1 MAELNFGLLNPPG
14 SQSIG
19 NAFVQGMDQA
29 AAARAQENQNA
40 LAQYTLSKAKREDE
54 LTNKMLAGMQS
65 ATTLE
70 EQAAVLR
77 SVGRYKDA
85 SDLMNSDLERRY
97 KLGQIQAQPGA
108 RAKNAAETQKLT
120 DESRNKAIAEV
131 AGFPDAD
138 SANAAIDARLANK
151 IIDQATADQMRQG
164 LTPET
169 FTQWKHSTLVRLSTP
184 AEQLKQSA
192 VTTKDTDRGGFIE
205 RQAYNAQGVAVGA
218 PTILPKTPTP
228 GSVPGLTQANVAVAR
243 AGDEGILVP
252 GVAPAQGTPVA
263 APAPGTPTTF
273 PRIPPPVQAGRTQDA
288 TTIKQ
293 QELVREQT
301 SLAAAQQK
309 LASQAAATDPDIR
322 AFYER
327 QVKVHTDNIASLNTE
342 LGGRTNNMPGAAAAA
357 AAPTVPNAL
366 IQRSPRDQRDTNVV
380 ASTTTDSAGNV
391 RRFNKFGEPI
401 GDVIKGAGKPSAT
414 YEKTQALQKQL
425 TQDLALT
432 IRELESAV
440 KPKGLIEQS
449 TGSGAGAL
457 VDIGMGFFGS
467 STAGAQAVAAL
478 KPIYDRVLKL
488 VPRFEGPQ
496 SNNDTRS
503 YENAAGQLANPA
515 VPNETKLVAAREILR
530 LMKARQTQFISR
542 DMVDLPNEPAGST
555 LQAPAVGEIRDGYRF
570 KGGDPA
576 KADNWEKVTK

>member
-54 LTNKMLAGMQS
+54 LNTQLLGDLRN
-65 ATTLE
+65 ATTNDEIYRAYQRAGKGDVASRLRGEGLTQDKTRLE
-70 EQAAVLR
+70 IAGIPAAQA
-77 SVGRYKDA
+77 KT
-85 SDLMNSDLERRY
+85 
-97 KLGQIQAQPGA
+97 K
-108 RAKNAAETQKLT
+108 AETDKLQS
-120 DESRNKAIAEV
+120 EARSKAIAEV

-273 PRIPPPVQAGRTQDA
+273 PRITREVQADRNA
-288 TTIKQ
+288 Q
-293 QELVREQT
+293 QIAMLTVELSQPVNSNPADQQRIRAEIAKLST
-301 SLAAAQQK
+301 GNPFAAAGANP
-309 LASQAAATDPDIR
+309 LPL
-322 AFYER
+322 
-327 QVKVHTDNIASLNTE
+327 V
-342 LGGRTNNMPGAAAAA
+342 NNMPGAAPVNAMNAPSAREIREARAKGYAFNSDGTMSRISGGPADKTVVTRTPPQEVKFRKDLAADYTTVTATSQGMQDVLDSITDVRNSPGLAGATGISGMVYSFPGSQAAA
-357 AAPTVPNAL
+357 AQTNLTNLKGKITLLGKTLANQDGKIGPMAVQEWTIV
-366 IQRSPRDQRDTNVV
+366 RD
-380 ASTTTDSAGNV
+380 
-391 RRFNKFGEPI
+391 
-401 GDVIKGAGKPSAT
+401 
-414 YEKTQALQKQL
+414 
-425 TQDLALT
+425 
-432 IRELESAV
+432 
-440 KPKGLIEQS
+440 
-449 TGSGAGAL
+449 
-457 VDIGMGFFGS
+457 M
-467 STAGAQAVAAL
+467 VAAL
-478 KPIYDRVLKL
+478 DTAISKGEKITLDEINKIEFAAKNIAKRVQDK
-488 VPRFEGPQ
+488 FEGQYGDELSNYPQ
-496 SNNDTRS
+496 FATVPKPKSRLSGKINPAQTDQ
-503 YENAAGQLANPA
+503 AALDWAAANP
-515 VPNETKLVAAREILR
+515 N
-530 LMKARQTQFISR
+530 
-542 DMVDLPNEPAGST
+542 
-555 LQAPAVGEIRDGYRF
+555 
-570 KGGDPA
+570 DPR
-576 KADNWEKVTK
+576 ADQIKQRNGVR